1 MKRSLSYALALVV
14 AASLGIATVTTMTSH
29 SNQVIAAGPG
39 ATKGDIV
46 EVATGP
52 GMAKV
57 TTLVKAVQAAGL
69 VEALKGKG
77 PFTVFA
83 PTNEAFAKLPPETL
97 EMLLK
102 PENKDKL
109 KAILLYHV
117 HSGEAVGSAKLEAG
131 KFATLNGKDL
141 MIKIEGPTITV
152 NDATVTKT
160 DVMATNGVIH
170 WIDTVIV
177 PKD

>member
-1 MKRSLSYALALVV
+1 MNRSFRFALALVV
-14 AASLGIATVTTMTSH
+14 AASAGLVSLSTFSSH
-29 SNQVIAAGPG
+29 SRVVAAGPMM
-39 ATKGDIV
+39 THGDIID
-46 EVATGP
+46 VATGP

-97 EMLLK
+97 DMLLK

-109 KAILLYHV
+109 ASILLYHV
-117 HSGEAVGSAKLEAG
+117 HAGEVGSTKLEAG
-131 KFATLNGKDL
+131 KFSTLNGKDL
-141 MIKIEGPTITV
+141 EIKIDGPTIMV
-152 NDATVTKT
+152 NNATVTKT
-160 DVMATNGVIH
+160 DVMASNGVIH
-170 WIDTVIV
+170 WVDTVIL
-177 PKD
+177 P